1 MREPDSAFLLEELG
15 NSRHA
20 QGLLESAISAYREAL
35 DREPGR
41 TGALWGMGCA
51 QASLGD
57 HAAAA
62 ESLRQLVELKPDYGQ
77 GHHNLGRSL
86 YELGQVDQ
94 ALEAFQRA
102 FHSLPPRLAPCP

>member
-1 MREPDSAFLLEELG
+1 MSEPDSAAVLESLG
-15 NSRHA
+15 NTRHA
-20 QGLLESAISAYREAL
+20 QGHLEDAILAYRAAL
-35 DREPGR
+35 DREPHR
-41 TGALWGMGCA
+41 AGALWGMGCA

-57 HAAAA
+57 HASAA
-62 ESLRQLVELKPDYGQ
+62 ESLHQLADLQPDYGQ

-102 FHSLPPRLAPCP
+102 FHGLPPEAWPCP